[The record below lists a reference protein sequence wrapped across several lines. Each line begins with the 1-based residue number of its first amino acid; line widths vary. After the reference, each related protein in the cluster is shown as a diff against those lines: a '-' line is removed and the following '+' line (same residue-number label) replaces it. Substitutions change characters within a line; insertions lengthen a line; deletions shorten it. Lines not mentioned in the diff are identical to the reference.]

1 MALTSHLSTEKR
13 ASAIGLK
20 QMGSSLAL
28 AHSAG
33 LVGTLLGK
41 PSRDYYRRLDKPP
54 YSPPG
59 WLFGVVWPILYTQ
72 MGLAHFLVR
81 RRGQKDPRYQADAQR
96 ALRMYSLQWILNSVW
111 SALFFGMRSPFIA
124 LAEIALLWTSIV
136 ATIRRFGRVS
146 RLAAWLLV
154 PYLAWTSF
162 AALLNF
168 EVWRRNPGKAA
179 RS

>member
-1 MALTSHLSTEKR
+1 MKLTQRHSSISDTR
-13 ASAIGLK
+13 ASGL
-20 QMGSSLAL
+20 QQIGSSLAL

-41 PSRDYYRRLDKPP
+41 PSRNYYRRLDKPP

-59 WLFGVVWPILYTQ
+59 WLFGVVWPILYTL

-81 RRGQKDPRYQADAQR
+81 RRGQNDVRYRDEAKR
-96 ALRMYSLQWILNSVW
+96 ALRMYSVQWSLNSLW

-124 LAEIALLWTSIV
+124 LAEIALLWASIV

-179 RS
+179 RR